1 MLILLKNIVGS
12 IMKLSR
18 DAVKQNLENL
28 VGKDVDLVV
37 NKGRKKIIKFN
48 AKILNVYPSMFVIS
62 PNESVDLDRTSYH
75 FVLWHNFHFFTP
87 KNKCFTLL
95 FY

>member
-1 MLILLKNIVGS
+1 MI
-12 IMKLSR
+12 LSR

-62 PNESVDLDRTSYH
+62 PNESVDLDRTSYS
-75 FVLWHNFHFFTP
+75 FNDVMCGDIKIINMATISQLSYFFIFP
-87 KNKCFTLL
+87 NRIVA
-95 FY
+95 

>member
-1 MLILLKNIVGS
+1 
-12 IMKLSR
+12 MKLSIME
-18 DAVKQNLENL
+18 VKQHLEGL

-62 PNESVDLDRTSYH
+62 PNENVDLDRLSYSY
-75 FVLWHNFHFFTP
+75 ND
-87 KNKCFTLL
+87 LL
-95 FY
+95 CGDIKIINMATIS

>member
-62 PNESVDLDRTSYH
+62 PNESVDLDRTSYS
-75 FVLWHNFHFFTP
+75 FNDVMCGDIKIINMATIS
-87 KNKCFTLL
+87 
-95 FY
+95 